1 MARKSKLFARRTILE
16 RGGGYSAAEAAGGGA
31 AEFGRGCFR
40 RNASYFAFTT
50 HPGLTSALP
59 E

>member
-1 MARKSKLFARRTILE
+1 MVRKSKLFTRRTILE
-16 RGGGYSAAEAAGGGA
+16 CGGGYSAAEAAEA
-31 AEFGRGCFR
+31 AATGFGRGCFR
-40 RNASYFAFTT
+40 RSASYFAFTT